1 MNNHTIE
8 DVSNKYA
15 GDRVTSLGGARKPIT
30 GEKTDI
36 QEIFLINSINEP
48 TSANLGWFTQSQPRP
63 STAVKARPRIP
74 QFGSAYASSNIAK
87 KRGHIMSEP
96 DFQEGR

>member
-1 MNNHTIE
+1 MNHTIE

-15 GDRVTSLGGARKPIT
+15 GDRVTSLGGARKPVT
-30 GEKTDI
+30 GPKTDI
-36 QEIFLINSINEP
+36 QEIFLINPHEP

-63 STAVKARPRIP
+63 STVKARPRIP

-96 DFQEGR
+96 DFQGDR